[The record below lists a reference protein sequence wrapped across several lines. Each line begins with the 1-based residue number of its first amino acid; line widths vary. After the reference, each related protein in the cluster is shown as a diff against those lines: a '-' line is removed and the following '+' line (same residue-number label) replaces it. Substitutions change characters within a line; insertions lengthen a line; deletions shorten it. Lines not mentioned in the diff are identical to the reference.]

1 MNASSTLTS
10 VIPYGKI
17 IPRFHQSFIL
27 SPFSHKLRLETPG
40 LSSFSCSTADGN
52 NDIDSTDIQVLFDMQ
67 LEKIYKLV
75 DFQIA
80 RMRDVAPQDQIVS
93 LPLAVFEPYD

>member
-1 MNASSTLTS
+1 
-10 VIPYGKI
+10 
-17 IPRFHQSFIL
+17 
-27 SPFSHKLRLETPG
+27 
-40 LSSFSCSTADGN
+40 
-52 NDIDSTDIQVLFDMQ
+52 MQ

-80 RMRDVAPQDQIVS
+80 RMGGVAPQDQIVS